1 MSSLRSR
8 VDGSILRPMV
18 TRAESKQYTREAL
31 ILAAMELFR
40 EQGLDG
46 PSLDA
51 ICERAGKTRGAFY
64 VHFADRDALQVAVME
79 EILLAYVAL
88 IASSTDPAVDLLRS
102 IDNFVDALSDLASGG
117 SRSPIGVL
125 GGDQLRL
132 LLEGVHRSAAV
143 RERFV
148 TLVRAAEWQ
157 LTGVV
162 AAAQAGGRV
171 RRDVPAAG
179 IAAVL
184 IGLVFGL
191 MALLETTRPTPELV
205 EETRTTL
212 TTLLAPG
219 SPA

>member
-1 MSSLRSR
+1 
-8 VDGSILRPMV
+8 MV
-18 TRAESKQYTREAL
+18 TRAESKQHTREAL

-64 VHFADRDALQVAVME
+64 VHFADREALQVAVME
-79 EILLAYVAL
+79 QILLAYVAL
-88 IASSTDPAVDLLRS
+88 IASTADPAADLVRS
-102 IDNFVDALSDLASGG
+102 IDAFVDALSDLAAGG
-117 SRSPIGVL
+117 RRSPIGVL

-132 LLEGVHRSAAV
+132 LLEGAHRSAAV

-148 TLVRAAEWQ
+148 LLVTGAHLQ

-171 RRDVPAAG
+171 RRDVPADGVAM
-179 IAAVL
+179 VL
-184 IGLVFGL
+184 VGQVFGL
-191 MALLETTRPTPELV
+191 MALLETTMPTPAQV
-205 EETRTTL
+205 EATRRTL
-212 TTLLAPG
+212 TALLGP
-219 SPA
+219 P